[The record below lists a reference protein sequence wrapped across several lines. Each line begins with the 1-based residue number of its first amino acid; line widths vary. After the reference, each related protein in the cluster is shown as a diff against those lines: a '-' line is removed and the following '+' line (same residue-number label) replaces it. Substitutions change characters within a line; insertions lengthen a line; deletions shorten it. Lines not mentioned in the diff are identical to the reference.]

1 MEVSERPSISHH
13 RRVSSYN
20 RDQQA
25 KKEKE
30 KAKEKEKEKK
40 EKLNAPLLDH
50 TNHGGGVL
58 GFEEPRGN
66 LQGGQR
72 HGTVVCCP

>member
-25 KKEKE
+25 
-30 KAKEKEKEKK
+30 KK